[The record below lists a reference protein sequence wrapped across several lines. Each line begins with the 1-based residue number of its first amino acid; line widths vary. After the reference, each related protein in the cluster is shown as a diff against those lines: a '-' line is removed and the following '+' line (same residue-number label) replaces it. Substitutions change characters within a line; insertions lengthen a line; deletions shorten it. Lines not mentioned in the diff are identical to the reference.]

1 MLRSREKTILILGGG
16 AAAVILL
23 LSFVIIPDVAKVR
36 TLSRQISQ
44 AEKDLADLRKMRPE
58 LERADRDVRRK
69 SARATAA
76 ANAKESP
83 LARLTADLQEAGFP
97 QSAFSLKSSGG
108 RDGQTFREESF
119 DLRIENL
126 TYLEA
131 VRLVN
136 RMENGSPL
144 PLVIRSM
151 QLKSRYDDNK
161 YLDASFRI
169 GFLLPLSR

>member
-16 AAAVILL
+16 AAALILL
-23 LSFVIIPDVAKVR
+23 LTLVVIPDIAKVR
-36 TLSRQISQ
+36 SLSRQVSL

-58 LERADRDVRRK
+58 LERADREVRQK
-69 SARATAA
+69 GARAIGA

-108 RDGQTFREESF
+108 KDGQSFREESF

-131 VRLVN
+131 VRLTT
-136 RMENGSPL
+136 RLENGAL
-144 PLVIRSM
+144 PVVVRSA
-151 QLKSRYDDNK
+151 QLKSRYDDSK
-161 YLDASFRI
+161 YLDATFRI
-169 GFLLPLSR
+169 GFLLPLNR

>member
-1 MLRSREKTILILGGG
+1 
-16 AAAVILL
+16 
-23 LSFVIIPDVAKVR
+23 VR
-36 TLSRQISQ
+36 Q
-44 AEKDLADLRKMRPE
+44 
-58 LERADRDVRRK
+58 K
-69 SARATAA
+69 SGRATAA

-108 RDGQTFREESF
+108 KEGLTFREESF

-136 RMENGSPL
+136 RLENGTAL
-144 PLVIRSM
+144 PLVIRSA
-151 QLKSRYDDNK
+151 QLKSRYDDSK

-169 GFLLPLSR
+169 GFFLPLNR

>member
-16 AAAVILL
+16 AAALILL
-23 LSFVIIPDVAKVR
+23 LTLVVIPDAAKVR
-36 TLSRQISQ
+36 SLSRQISL
-44 AEKDLADLRKMRPE
+44 AEKDLSDLRKMRPE
-58 LERADRDVRRK
+58 LERSGREVRQK

-108 RDGQTFREESF
+108 KDGQSFREESF

-131 VRLVN
+131 VRITTRL
-136 RMENGSPL
+136 ENGTL
-144 PLVIRSM
+144 PVVVRSA
-151 QLKSRYDDNK
+151 QLKSRYDDSK
-161 YLDASFRI
+161 YLDATLRI
-169 GFLLPLSR
+169 GFLLPLNR